1 VLFEYA
7 PAVGDWRSD
16 VSRAFVKEDDQSKAS
31 AELPERPQSPHPNYV
46 TPKGLADLERCFET
60 LTAERSALSHEDS
73 ALTQEATQSRIDRD
87 LRYLAARIETAIPV
101 DPALQPRG
109 EVAFGA
115 TVRVF
120 GPEGRERVFTIV
132 GEDEADVATG
142 KVSWVSPLA
151 RALLGA
157 SVDDTVT
164 WKRPSGDAD
173 LEIASIDYEPPA
185 NPT

>member
-1 VLFEYA
+1 M
-7 PAVGDWRSD
+7 
-16 VSRAFVKEDDQSKAS
+16 SRAFVKEDDQSKAS

-87 LRYLAARIETAIPV
+87 LRYLAARIEAAIPV

-120 GPEGRERVFTIV
+120 DPEGRERVFTIV

-157 SVDDTVT
+157 RVDDTVT

>member
-1 VLFEYA
+1 
-7 PAVGDWRSD
+7 
-16 VSRAFVKEDDQSKAS
+16 
-31 AELPERPQSPHPNYV
+31 
-46 TPKGLADLERCFET
+46 
-60 LTAERSALSHEDS
+60 
-73 ALTQEATQSRIDRD
+73 
-87 LRYLAARIETAIPV
+87 
-101 DPALQPRG
+101 
-109 EVAFGA
+109 
-115 TVRVF
+115 VF
-120 GPEGRERVFTIV
+120 DPEGQERVFTIV

>member
-1 VLFEYA
+1 M
-7 PAVGDWRSD
+7 
-16 VSRAFVKEDDQSKAS
+16 SRAFVKEDDQSKAS

-46 TPKGLADLERCFET
+46 TPRGLAELKRRFEA

-73 ALTQEATQSRIDRD
+73 ALTQEATRSRIDRD
-87 LRYLAARIETAIPV
+87 LRYLTARIEAAIPV
-101 DPALQPRG
+101 DPALQPRD
-109 EVAFGA
+109 EVTFGA

-120 GPEGRERVFTIV
+120 DPKGRERVFSIV

-164 WKRPSGDAD
+164 WKRPSGDTD

-185 NPT
+185 RPT

>member
-1 VLFEYA
+1 M
-7 PAVGDWRSD
+7 
-16 VSRAFVKEDDQSKAS
+16 KEDDQSKAS

-46 TPKGLADLERCFET
+46 TPRGLAELRRRFEA

-73 ALTQEATQSRIDRD
+73 ALAQEATLSRIDRD
-87 LRYLAARIETAIPV
+87 RRYLSARIEGAILV
-101 DPALQPRG
+101 DPALQPRD
-109 EVAFGA
+109 EVTFGA

-120 GPEGRERVFTIV
+120 DPEGRERVFSIV

-157 SVDDTVT
+157 SVDDTVS
-164 WKRPSGDAD
+164 WKRPSGDTD
-173 LEIASIDYEPPA
+173 LEIASIDYEPPGD
-185 NPT
+185 PT